1 MGRRVHTE
9 SPIYR
14 SGVRR
19 RRVSAAAPLGWIVGV
34 VAAFILLVALVGVAF
49 AGSST
54 TLAEGTTIAGIDV
67 GGMAEGEATRM
78 LGAKSRSLEQS
89 PVSFTAAGR
98 SFRLSASQL
107 GVRADWQAAV
117 RQAAAA
123 GDGARPLRGLRRL
136 RVRFFGAHVQPRL
149 TAYPDALSFE
159 LDRIAAAVN
168 RPSID
173 AALVRHGLSVS
184 VQPGHPGTR
193 IDRGRT
199 SETIVSELGSLD
211 RTATVALAV
220 ASTTPSVRQTDL
232 REAAVQAQTALSAP
246 IRLAYGE
253 TRWKLPRWRI
263 APLLQLP
270 SGGSTHV
277 TIGGPGADRYL
288 ERLSHTLAR
297 KPQDARFQ
305 VTAAGK
311 IVIVPSQPG
320 LELDPSATARAI
332 GVAAFSSTQ
341 RTAQLVA
348 RVDEPKRSTE
358 QARKMGITDA
368 VSSYTTTYGGTPGR
382 LHNVQL
388 VAQLIDGALVAPD
401 GTFSF
406 NGTTGERT
414 AEKGFE
420 VAPVIINGELQ
431 NGLGGGICQVSTTV
445 FNTAYE
451 AGLPI
456 TARTNHALYISHYPL
471 GRDATVNYP
480 DLDLK
485 FRNDTGHWLLL
496 RTFVGS
502 GSLTVNLYGTPVHR
516 RVESSTAPL
525 RVTGSVQVKQIKD
538 PTLKKGKRKVETTG
552 TPPLATSVERKVYD
566 ADGKLLYDDTW
577 RSSYVGEPTIVR
589 VGTKKPPK
597 PKPAQNAANRGGPP
611 VASEAPVGTSSETAP
626 PVNPVTPP

>member
-1 MGRRVHTE
+1 M
-9 SPIYR
+9 
-14 SGVRR
+14 
-19 RRVSAAAPLGWIVGV
+19 
-34 VAAFILLVALVGVAF
+34 
-49 AGSST
+49 
-54 TLAEGTTIAGIDV
+54 
-67 GGMAEGEATRM
+67 
-78 LGAKSRSLEQS
+78 
-89 PVSFTAAGR
+89 
-98 SFRLSASQL
+98 
-107 GVRADWQAAV
+107 
-117 RQAAAA
+117 
-123 GDGARPLRGLRRL
+123 
-136 RVRFFGAHVQPRL
+136 
-149 TAYPDALSFE
+149 
-159 LDRIAAAVN
+159 N

-199 SETIVSELGSLD
+199 SDTIVSELGSLD

-496 RTFVGS
+496 RTFVGA

-525 RVTGSVQVKQIKD
+525 RVTGSVQVKRSRIRRSRRESARSRRRFASARDERGAQGVTTRTENCSTTTRGGR
-538 PTLKKGKRKVETTG
+538 PTSVNRRFPCRHEKPAKPKNAATAVGPHRRDAPRERPR
-552 TPPLATSVERKVYD
+552 TPHRRSAGELRPNHGVGCEPRWNARRLRASRGDECVGGRARRDPLARSLDHVLVAEAGAADVDAAQVDRQHVVEGGRTGRTPRERPWSAPRPHAPGSICSRRHDRRGTRRGRPRARRRYGRVMGD
-566 ADGKLLYDDTW
+566 ALRVGL
-577 RSSYVGEPTIVR
+577 GEPHTR
-589 VGTKKPPK
+589 
-597 PKPAQNAANRGGPP
+597 RR
-611 VASEAPVGTSSETAP
+611 SELK
-626 PVNPVTPP
+626 NPSGQADYP